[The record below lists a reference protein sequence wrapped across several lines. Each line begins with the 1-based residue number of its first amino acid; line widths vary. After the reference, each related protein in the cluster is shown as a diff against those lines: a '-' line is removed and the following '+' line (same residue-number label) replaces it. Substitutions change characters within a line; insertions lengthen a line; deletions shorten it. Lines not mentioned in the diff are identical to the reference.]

1 MQVSAVIYREKIP
14 KAIAPVHF
22 SLIMNLRDLEYF
34 VAVAELGHFGKAADR
49 CFCTQPTLSGQLRKL
64 EDELGSPLFERMPQG
79 VRLTPL
85 GAQCLISAREALQ
98 ASRRI
103 LDLGKASRDP
113 SAGDLLLAA
122 IPTIGPY
129 LWPSLLPVARTAFPD
144 MHLLLREEQTRVLMD
159 SLRVGKVDAGV
170 LALPLEGANLEI
182 HPLWDEP
189 FLLAV
194 GSEHPLASRTQAT
207 LADLDGLSIL
217 LLEEG
222 HCLREQALEVCR
234 TNGAWERDGFR
245 ATSLET
251 LRQLVRSGLGA
262 TLLPASAADPATD
275 LVLIP
280 FEEPPTRA
288 VGLVH
293 RKGHPRSS
301 IFPQLAEAMRQ
312 GRPF

>member
-1 MQVSAVIYREKIP
+1 MQVSAVIYREKIT
-14 KAIAPVHF
+14 KAIGTVHF
-22 SLIMNLRDLEYF
+22 SAIMNLRDLEYF

-85 GAQCLISAREALQ
+85 GAQCLVSAREALQ

-113 SAGDLLLAA
+113 NAGDLLLAA

-129 LWPSLLPVARTAFPD
+129 LWPSLLPVARAAFPD
-144 MHLLLREEQTRVLMD
+144 MHLLLREEQTRVLLD
-159 SLRVGKVDAGV
+159 SLRTGKVDAGV
-170 LALPLEGANLEI
+170 LALPLEVASFEI
-182 HPLWDEP
+182 LPLWDEP

-194 GSEHPLASRTQAT
+194 GTDHPLASRSQAT
-207 LADLDGLSIL
+207 LEDLDGLSIL

-234 TNGAWERDGFR
+234 MHGAWERDGFR

-251 LRQLVRSGLGA
+251 LRQLVRSGMGA
-262 TLLPASAADPATD
+262 TLLPASAADPTTD

-280 FEEPPTRA
+280 FVDPPARS

-293 RKGHPRSS
+293 RKGHPRSI
-301 IFPQLAEAMRQ
+301 IFPQLANAMRD

>member
-1 MQVSAVIYREKIP
+1 
-14 KAIAPVHF
+14 
-22 SLIMNLRDLEYF
+22 MNLRDLEYF

-79 VRLTPL
+79 VRLTAL
-85 GAQCLISAREALQ
+85 GSQCLGVAREALA

-103 LDLGKASRDP
+103 LDLGRAARDP
-113 SAGDLLLAA
+113 EAGDLLLAA

-129 LWPSLLPVARTAFPD
+129 LWPSLLHMTRGAFPQ
-144 MHLLLREEQTRVLMD
+144 MHLLLREEQTRVLLE
-159 SLRVGKVDAGV
+159 SLRAGKVDAGV

-182 HPLWDEP
+182 HPLWEEP
-189 FLLAV
+189 FVLAV
-194 GSEHPLASRTQAT
+194 GAEHPLAGRNRAS
-207 LADLDGLSIL
+207 LEDLDGLPIL

-234 TNGAWERDGFR
+234 LHGAWERDGFR

-251 LRQLVRSGLGA
+251 LRQLVRSGMGA
-262 TLLPASAADPATD
+262 TLLPASAAEPATD

-280 FEEPPTRA
+280 FVDPPVRT

-293 RKGHPRSS
+293 RKGHPRSGV
-301 IFPQLAEAMRQ
+301 FPRLAEAMRH

>member
-1 MQVSAVIYREKIP
+1 
-14 KAIAPVHF
+14 
-22 SLIMNLRDLEYF
+22 MNLRDLEYF

-85 GAQCLISAREALQ
+85 GAQCLVSAREALQ

-129 LWPSLLPVARTAFPD
+129 LWPSLLPVARAAFPD
-144 MHLLLREEQTRVLMD
+144 MHLLLREEQTRVLLD
-159 SLRVGKVDAGV
+159 SLRTGKVDAGV
-170 LALPLEGANLEI
+170 LALPLEVASFEI
-182 HPLWDEP
+182 LPLWDEP

-194 GSEHPLASRTQAT
+194 GTDHPLASRSQAT
-207 LADLDGLSIL
+207 LEDLDGLSIL

-234 TNGAWERDGFR
+234 MHGAWERDGFR

-251 LRQLVRSGLGA
+251 LRQLVRSGMGA
-262 TLLPASAADPATD
+262 TLLPASAADPTTD

-280 FEEPPTRA
+280 FVDPPARS

-293 RKGHPRSS
+293 RKGHPRSI
-301 IFPQLAEAMRQ
+301 IFPQLANAMRD

>member
-1 MQVSAVIYREKIP
+1 
-14 KAIAPVHF
+14 
-22 SLIMNLRDLEYF
+22 MNLRDLEYF

-129 LWPSLLPVARTAFPD
+129 LWPSLLPVARRAFPD

-194 GSEHPLASRTQAT
+194 GSGHPLASRTQAT

>member
-251 LRQLVRSGLGA
+251 LRQLVRSGMGA

-280 FEEPPTRA
+280 FEEPPTRS